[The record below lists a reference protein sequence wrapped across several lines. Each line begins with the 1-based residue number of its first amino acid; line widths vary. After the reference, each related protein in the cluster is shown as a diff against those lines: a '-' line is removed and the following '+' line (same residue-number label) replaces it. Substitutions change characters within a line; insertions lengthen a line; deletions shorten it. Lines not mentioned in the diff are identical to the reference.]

1 LNASGTK
8 ATITNTSGAP
18 VFTLSGKG
26 TSATYAPT
34 MTDEG
39 AVAGGLDIAS
49 QALQTV
55 SDYFGKLTDTENSV
69 QTNQNGLLAS
79 TLQSNSDLAAQV
91 QSQGATSTNATLI
104 KLALIAGAALLG
116 FAFFKKK

>member
-1 LNASGTK
+1 
-8 ATITNTSGAP
+8 
-18 VFTLSGKG
+18 
-26 TSATYAPT
+26 